1 MNYPTKWQVTCN
13 VRTYQVWRQIR
24 ELEPGEPMHSGV
36 RECRGHFVTKEEA
49 EEYAKVLNAE
59 E

>member
-1 MNYPTKWQVTCN
+1 MEKWKVTTN
-13 VRTYQVWRQIR
+13 VTSYQVWRQIR
-24 ELEPGEPMHSGV
+24 PLEQGEPMHSGV
-36 RECRGHFVTKEEA
+36 REVRGHFATKEEA

>member
-1 MNYPTKWQVTCN
+1 MGKTPQWRVTTN
-13 VRTYQVWRQIR
+13 VGFYQVWRQTR
-24 ELEPGEPMHSGV
+24 PLEPGEPMHSGV